1 LYRFY
6 DHEEPVLVIVIFFY
20 LVCDKEIFARLIY
33 DVRHKELWKCHTFI
47 LSYFPTRSRYTTRL
61 CTGWSG
67 IRFPV

>member
-33 DVRHKELWKCHTFI
+33 DVRHKEL
-47 LSYFPTRSRYTTRL
+47 
-61 CTGWSG
+61 
-67 IRFPV
+67 